1 MNDSLKKD
9 LIHLGGAL
17 LAITVVV
24 ALCLGCVDAL
34 TRDKIAA
41 LKEQQVKDA
50 MGAVCGT
57 DATFEPLEADID
69 DETIQDAYQIIRN
82 GSPDGIC
89 VQVAPSGYG
98 GEITMIVGVSGEGA
112 VLGVQIVNMSETAG
126 LGANAEK
133 PEFLQ
138 QYEGQQGDLTVVKS
152 ATGAEGEIVAL
163 SGATIT
169 SNGVTSGVQSA
180 LDLAASLAQ

>member
-1 MNDSLKKD
+1 
-9 LIHLGGAL
+9 
-17 LAITVVV
+17 
-24 ALCLGCVDAL
+24 
-34 TRDKIAA
+34 
-41 LKEQQVKDA
+41 
-50 MGAVCGT
+50 
-57 DATFEPLEADID
+57 
-69 DETIQDAYQIIRN
+69 
-82 GSPDGIC
+82 
-89 VQVAPSGYG
+89 
-98 GEITMIVGVSGEGA
+98 MIVGVSGEGA